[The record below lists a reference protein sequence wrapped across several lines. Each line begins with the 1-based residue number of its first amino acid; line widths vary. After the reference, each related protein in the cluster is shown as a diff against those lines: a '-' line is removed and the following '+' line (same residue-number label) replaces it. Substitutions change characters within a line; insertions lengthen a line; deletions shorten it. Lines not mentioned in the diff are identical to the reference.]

1 MARRAASI
9 LHVDLDAFYASVE
22 QVRRPELAGKPV
34 AVGGGVVLA
43 ASYEARRFGVHS
55 AMPLGR
61 ARRLCPGLIVVGG
74 SFGDYASVSD
84 EVFDLCERFT
94 PLVEQISIDEAFLDV
109 SGAGRLFGD
118 PVAIGHEIRR
128 EVRRATGLA
137 ISVGV
142 ASTKFLAKVASRVAK
157 PDGLLLVPA
166 GGEIGFLHP
175 LPVQLLW
182 GVGPVTAARLRDMG
196 IRSVGELAA
205 APASTLAARLGPG
218 AGHHLHALAWNRD
231 PRPVVLA
238 RRAGSVGAQRTF
250 GRDVTDPA
258 VHRKVMVGLADRVG
272 SRLRAAGRAGRV
284 VTATVRFADFVT
296 VTRRKTLRL
305 PVATTEA
312 LFRTG
317 HHLAAT
323 ALADVGAGH
332 GVRLLGISV
341 SGLERTRWLQL
352 ELPLELEIAGQDWVA
367 SAASAERERLDA
379 AVDGL
384 RLRFGKRSV
393 GPASLLLDA
402 SAGVPDE
409 FGDLAIPVAE
419 RRLLR
424 QPGGGDRPRG

>member
-1 MARRAASI
+1 
-9 LHVDLDAFYASVE
+9 
-22 QVRRPELAGKPV
+22 
-34 AVGGGVVLA
+34 
-43 ASYEARRFGVHS
+43 
-55 AMPLGR
+55 
-61 ARRLCPGLIVVGG
+61 
-74 SFGDYASVSD
+74 
-84 EVFDLCERFT
+84 
-94 PLVEQISIDEAFLDV
+94 
-109 SGAGRLFGD
+109 
-118 PVAIGHEIRR
+118 
-128 EVRRATGLA
+128 
-137 ISVGV
+137 
-142 ASTKFLAKVASRVAK
+142 
-157 PDGLLLVPA
+157 
-166 GGEIGFLHP
+166 
-175 LPVQLLW
+175 
-182 GVGPVTAARLRDMG
+182 
-196 IRSVGELAA
+196 
-205 APASTLAARLGPG
+205 
-218 AGHHLHALAWNRD
+218 
-231 PRPVVLA
+231 
-238 RRAGSVGAQRTF
+238 
-250 GRDVTDPA
+250 
-258 VHRKVMVGLADRVG
+258 
-272 SRLRAAGRAGRV
+272 